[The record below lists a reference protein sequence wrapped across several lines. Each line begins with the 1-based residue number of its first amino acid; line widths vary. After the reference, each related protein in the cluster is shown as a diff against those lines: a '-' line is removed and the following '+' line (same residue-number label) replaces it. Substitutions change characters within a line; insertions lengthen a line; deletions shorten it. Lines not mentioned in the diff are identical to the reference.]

1 MINIFIAY
9 RARTNELE
17 RHANPNKKQGEIL
30 LEYS

>member
-17 RHANPNKKQGEIL
+17 RHAKPDKKQGKR
-30 LEYS
+30 YY